1 MIIVKKT
8 GYLNYKDFKFRCALG
23 KNGIK
28 KKSKKVMILHQKGH
42 IK

>member
-8 GYLNYKDFKFRCALG
+8 GYIEYKNFEFKCALG

-28 KKSKKVMILHQKGH
+28 KKSKKAIILPQKGH
-42 IK
+42 LK